1 MMHEDQYAELH
12 KHVEAEHFMGM
23 SLAIKREWSVD
34 DVWALPDD
42 PAHKY
47 EVVDGELL
55 VSPSPRAVH
64 QDAVSELGMLLRLYA
79 RNCGVGKALVA
90 PFDVVFDYRGMTQPD
105 VMVFGNVTRE
115 EMDRGAKERPLP
127 MLMIEV
133 LSPSTSMHDRYVKR
147 GRYQRA
153 GVECWIV
160 DIEAR
165 LFEIWSPTAS
175 VPEIL
180 EAELIWHPVAAAMP
194 FRLNLA
200 EFFREV
206 SGER

>member
-1 MMHEDQYAELH
+1 MVHEDQHAELQ
-12 KHVEAEHFMGM
+12 KHVDAEHFMGM

-55 VSPSPRAVH
+55 VSPSPRLAH
-64 QDAVSELGMLLRLYA
+64 QRALL
-79 RNCGVGKALVA
+79 ALSRALDVYVRIGDVFEVLFA
-90 PFDVVFDYRGMTQPD
+90 PFDVVFDSRSMTQPD
-105 VMVFGNVTRE
+105 VMVFRALSEANGEV
-115 EMDRGAKERPLP
+115 GAKDRPLP
-127 MLMIEV
+127 ELVIEV

-147 GRYQRA
+147 GRYQRS

-165 LFEIWSPTAS
+165 MVEVWRPSAM

-180 EAELIWHPVAAAMP
+180 ETLLEWHPSGESSP
-194 FRLNLA
+194 FRLDLVA
-200 EFFREV
+200 FFREV
-206 SGER
+206 ARQR